1 MAAPHLPPSSFA
13 VDDAPLR
20 AAKVVAREEA
30 QARRARAP
38 AAGTGPALAAHVLRD
53 AAPPEGAVVAG
64 FWPMGHEIDIR
75 PLMRALEARGHRLC
89 LPRTPKRGLPL
100 DFRAFAFGDTLVKG
114 PAGTQ
119 QPAEDASRVTPG
131 WVIVPLLAFDRAGRR
146 LGYGGGYYDRTL
158 AALPG
163 VGTLGVAFSC
173 QEMDVVPAGPLDAPL
188 DAVAT
193 EAGVFRFREGAGG

>member
-1 MAAPHLPPSSFA
+1 MSGGGEDPR
-13 VDDAPLR
+13 LR

-30 QARRARAP
+30 QARRASAQ
-38 AAGTGPALAAHVLRD
+38 AAGTGPALCAHVLRE
-53 AAPPEGAVVAG
+53 APPPAGAVVAG

-75 PLMRALEARGHRLC
+75 PLLRALEGRGHRLC

-100 DFRAFAFGDTLVKG
+100 DFRAFAFGDAMDKG
-114 PAGTQ
+114 PFGTL
-119 QPAEDASRVTPG
+119 QPSAEAAPLTPG
-131 WVIVPLLAFDRAGRR
+131 FVIVPLLAFDRAGRR

-163 VGTLGVAFSC
+163 VPTLGVAFAC
-173 QEMDVVPAGPLDAPL
+173 QQMDEVPAGPLDAPL

-193 EAGVFRFREGAGG
+193 EAGVMRF

>member
-1 MAAPHLPPSSFA
+1 MSGGGEDPR
-13 VDDAPLR
+13 LR

-30 QARRARAP
+30 QARRASAL
-38 AAGTGPALAAHVLRD
+38 AAGAGPALCAHVLRET
-53 AAPPEGAVVAG
+53 PPPAGAVVAG

-75 PLMRALEARGHRLC
+75 PLLRALEGRGHRLC

-100 DFRAFAFGDTLVKG
+100 DFRAFAFGDAMDKG
-114 PAGTQ
+114 PFGTL
-119 QPAEDASRVTPG
+119 QPLAEAAPLTPG
-131 WVIVPLLAFDRAGRR
+131 FVIVPLLAFDGAGRR

-163 VGTLGVAFSC
+163 VPTLGVAFAC
-173 QEMDVVPAGPLDAPL
+173 QEMDEVPAGPLDAPL

-193 EAGVFRFREGAGG
+193 EAGVMRFR

>member
-1 MAAPHLPPSSFA
+1 L
-13 VDDAPLR
+13 L
-20 AAKVVAREEA
+20 
-30 QARRARAP
+30 
-38 AAGTGPALAAHVLRD
+38 AGHVLRE
-53 AAPPEGAVVAG
+53 APPPEGAVVAG

-100 DFRAFAFGDTLVKG
+100 DFRAFAFGDALVKG
-114 PAGTQ
+114 PVGTQ
-119 QPAEDASRVTPG
+119 QPAEDAPRVTPD

-193 EAGVFRFREGAGG
+193 EAGVIRFREGAGG

>member
-1 MAAPHLPPSSFA
+1 MVAPHLPSPPFIG
-13 VDDAPLR
+13 DDALLR

-30 QARRARAP
+30 QARRARAA
-38 AAGTGPALAAHVLRD
+38 AAGTGPLLAEHVLRE
-53 AAPPEGAVVAG
+53 APPPEGAVVAG

-100 DFRAFAFGDTLVKG
+100 DFRAFAFGDLLVKG
-114 PAGTQ
+114 PVGTQ
-119 QPAEDASRVTPG
+119 QPAEEAARATPN

-158 AALPG
+158 AGLPG

-193 EAGVFRFREGAGG
+193 ETGVIRFREGGGG